1 MKATICEIGEA
12 AGIVIPKDMLERLG
26 WKTGDVLDLSV
37 YGNMLELRAAGG
49 LDEELTGDFNRQLEH
64 ARIAMRKYHVALRT
78 LAKS

>member
-37 YGNMLELRAAGG
+37 TATCLNCVLPVVLMK
-49 LDEELTGDFNRQLEH
+49 N
-64 ARIAMRKYHVALRT
+64 
-78 LAKS
+78 